1 VIGGL
6 KVAVLVFVAS
16 ILEVSVFSDVKIL
29 GGGPDLLL
37 VTIVAVALLRGSV
50 TGACAGFFAGLVV
63 DTATLETLGLSSLL
77 LTLIGYWV
85 GRYGETTG
93 RDRTHAPF
101 LSVAVVTFLYA
112 LGGLALRFV
121 LGEPAPARLVLLD
134 SLFQGI
140 ALNLLLTVPV
150 YAVVRRLLTDQDQLL
165 DAAQHGRR
173 ISHSAVVGV
182 WTEGALAGADGGS
195 AVGVGSLAVS
205 QPEGKARRPA
215 TLQPARR
222 F

>member
-1 VIGGL
+1 MIDGV
-6 KVAVLVFVAS
+6 KVAVLVFVAAV
-16 ILEVSVFSDVKIL
+16 LEVSVFSDVKIL
-29 GGGPDLLL
+29 GGVPDLLL
-37 VTIVAVALLRGSV
+37 VTIVAVALLRGSI
-50 TGACAGFFAGLVV
+50 TGAVAGFGAGLVQ

-101 LSVAVVTFLYA
+101 VSVAIVTFLYA

-121 LGEPAPARLVLLD
+121 LGEPAPARTVLLD

-150 YAVVRRLLTDQDQLL
+150 YVVVRRLLPP
-165 DAAQHGRR
+165 R
-173 ISHSAVVGV
+173 IRMTRG
-182 WTEGALAGADGGS
+182 EGAPVLG
-195 AVGVGSLAVS
+195 
-205 QPEGKARRPA
+205 
-215 TLQPARR
+215 
-222 F
+222 

>member
-1 VIGGL
+1 MIGGL

-29 GGGPDLLL
+29 GGVPDLLL
-37 VTIVAVALLRGSV
+37 VTIVTVALLRGSV

-101 LSVAVVTFLYA
+101 LSVAVVTVLYA

-121 LGEPAPARLVLLD
+121 LGEPAPARVVLLD

-150 YAVVRRLLTDQDQLL
+150 YAVVRRLLPPRLRVTR
-165 DAAQHGRR
+165 G
-173 ISHSAVVGV
+173 
-182 WTEGALAGADGGS
+182 EGA
-195 AVGVGSLAVS
+195 
-205 QPEGKARRPA
+205 PA
-215 TLQPARR
+215 LG
-222 F
+222 

>member
-1 VIGGL
+1 MIDGA
-6 KVAVLVFVAS
+6 KAAVLVFVAA

-29 GGGPDLLL
+29 GGVPDLLV
-37 VTIVAVALLRGSV
+37 VTIVAVALLRGSI
-50 TGACAGFFAGLVV
+50 TGACVGFFAGLVV

-77 LTLIGYWV
+77 LTLLGYWV

-121 LGEPAPARLVLLD
+121 LDESAPARLVLLD

-140 ALNLLLTVPV
+140 ALNLLLTWPV
-150 YAVVRRLLTDQDQLL
+150 YAIS
-165 DAAQHGRR
+165 RR
-173 ISHSAVVGV
+173 ILPLRARAAR
-182 WTEGALAGADGGS
+182 TEGVPALG
-195 AVGVGSLAVS
+195 
-205 QPEGKARRPA
+205 
-215 TLQPARR
+215 
-222 F
+222 

>member
-6 KVAVLVFVAS
+6 KVAVLAFVVS

-29 GGGPDLLL
+29 GGAPDLLL

-101 LSVAVVTFLYA
+101 VSVAVVTFLYA

-121 LGEPAPARLVLLD
+121 LGEPAPARVVLLD

-140 ALNLLLTVPV
+140 ALNLFLTVPV
-150 YAVVRRLLTDQDQLL
+150 YAVVRRLLPPRLRVTR
-165 DAAQHGRR
+165 G
-173 ISHSAVVGV
+173 
-182 WTEGALAGADGGS
+182 EGA
-195 AVGVGSLAVS
+195 
-205 QPEGKARRPA
+205 PA
-215 TLQPARR
+215 LG
-222 F
+222 

>member
-1 VIGGL
+1 VIDGV
-6 KVAVLVFVAS
+6 KAAALVFLAA

-29 GGGPDLLL
+29 GGIPDLLL
-37 VTIVAVALLRGSV
+37 VTVVAVALLRGSI
-50 TGACAGFFAGLVV
+50 TGAVLGFFAGLVV

-140 ALNLLLTVPV
+140 ALNLLLTWPV
-150 YAVVRRLLTDQDQLL
+150 YAVVRRLLPLRVRAT
-165 DAAQHGRR
+165 RP
-173 ISHSAVVGV
+173 
-182 WTEGALAGADGGS
+182 EGA
-195 AVGVGSLAVS
+195 
-205 QPEGKARRPA
+205 PA
-215 TLQPARR
+215 LG
-222 F
+222 

>member
-1 VIGGL
+1 VIDGA
-6 KVAVLVFVAS
+6 KAAALVFVGA

-29 GGGPDLLL
+29 GGVPDLLL
-37 VTIVAVALLRGSV
+37 VTVVAVALLRGAV

-101 LSVAVVTFLYA
+101 VSVAAVTFLFA

-121 LGEPAPARLVLLD
+121 LGEPAPARVVLLD

-150 YAVVRRLLTDQDQLL
+150 YAVVRRLLPPRLRVTR
-165 DAAQHGRR
+165 G
-173 ISHSAVVGV
+173 
-182 WTEGALAGADGGS
+182 EGA
-195 AVGVGSLAVS
+195 
-205 QPEGKARRPA
+205 PA
-215 TLQPARR
+215 LG
-222 F
+222 

>member
-1 VIGGL
+1 MIGGL

-16 ILEVSVFSDVKIL
+16 ILEVAVFSDVKIL
-29 GGGPDLLL
+29 GGVPDLLL

-101 LSVAVVTFLYA
+101 LSVAVVTVLYA

-121 LGEPAPARLVLLD
+121 LGEPAPARVVLLD

-150 YAVVRRLLTDQDQLL
+150 YAVVRRLLPPRLRVTR
-165 DAAQHGRR
+165 G
-173 ISHSAVVGV
+173 
-182 WTEGALAGADGGS
+182 EGA
-195 AVGVGSLAVS
+195 
-205 QPEGKARRPA
+205 PA
-215 TLQPARR
+215 LG
-222 F
+222 

>member
-1 VIGGL
+1 MIDGA
-6 KVAVLVFVAS
+6 KAAVLVFAAA

-29 GGGPDLLL
+29 GGVPDLLL
-37 VTIVAVALLRGSV
+37 VTVVAVALLRGSIA
-50 TGACAGFFAGLVV
+50 GACAGFFAGLVL

-93 RDRTHAPF
+93 HDRTHAPF

-140 ALNLLLTVPV
+140 ALNLILTWPV
-150 YAVVRRLLTDQDQLL
+150 YAVTRRLLPLRVRP
-165 DAAQHGRR
+165 AR
-173 ISHSAVVGV
+173 S
-182 WTEGALAGADGGS
+182 EGA
-195 AVGVGSLAVS
+195 
-205 QPEGKARRPA
+205 PA
-215 TLQPARR
+215 LG
-222 F
+222 